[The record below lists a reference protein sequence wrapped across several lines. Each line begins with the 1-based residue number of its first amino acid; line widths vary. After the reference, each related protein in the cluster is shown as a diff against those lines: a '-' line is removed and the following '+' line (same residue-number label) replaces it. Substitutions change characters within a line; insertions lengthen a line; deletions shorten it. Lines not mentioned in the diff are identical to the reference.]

1 MKEDE
6 RKKLGLV
13 KELKYRYTFASGD
26 FNFLQEKENTNYL
39 RALARLGIRM
49 DNGENDKYF
58 TPESITEI
66 KKKKKDSNYNT
77 TLINPIYIS
86 DFQAPLEDY
95 EIITTGG
102 GALYEV
108 DRLTGERVFIG
119 NEPIV
124 ETKKVKRPAERRIT
138 PADVQLGLEG
148 AGGTVNTT
156 IPPEGTDNSIKKL
169 KVAFATTWS
178 PQIGSNQA
186 SAGVEIYTKPDG
198 SFQKSQMGPDDDFN
212 SSTSFTFDAFGYI
225 TVSGIKYSAIQVIS
239 PDESLTALQSLRNR
253 KDPELDRLIDA
264 WGLSES
270 AIPTPVTPE
279 GGEQREAP
287 EAEEGGEQQTNATPE
302 EVANTTANS
311 SIMEKISALR
321 GWKVSK
327 DGQVEKDKKG
337 NPIVVDKDPQIS
349 LGKSAE
355 VTIDASGNVSI
366 KGDVTINLPSKSD
379 KVKLIENGKFA
390 IPFGTIEGNFL
401 CRKVGLTTLVGCPK
415 VVKGTF
421 DCSNN
426 QITTLAG
433 APDEVGIFI
442 ANNNKSLASLTGGP
456 KKINGITDTAKSQK
470 EHIYDVSSC
479 ALTSL
484 DGNGITS
491 FGPGGFNCGNNKITS
506 LSGLGVVTTTGVTR
520 FDCSKNVLTSLVG
533 APKTVKDAKT
543 GKPGNYDISG
553 NKDITSFP
561 TSMAD
566 IEVDD
571 FKASGLSLSSLSF
584 APKQVYGN
592 FDCSGNNGKKLTNQ
606 SIGKDRFKIG
616 GGFEEDAGNRIVKID
631 GDFITSEGSWKDKT
645 YDINTVFKAGE
656 AKAGEI
662 QGSSVSGNIQTFTA
676 STSTGGKATVNLTE
690 FNPASA
696 TILYKIRGPYKST
709 TGFQQWEFELFKGA
723 TGGSD
728 GYLRNSYSNS
738 NLPTTMPPQ
747 PYRGVLNQWPNAKNF
762 INLSLFEP
770 GNKGWGWGQ
779 PYGAFII
786 DGKNYGA
793 KTDSASSTC
802 VITSPYKGFA
812 SNDDLF
818 VGKGTGGNAWDGK
831 PGKSLSGVKLAA
843 PGGTTRILNNKVVS
857 WSMGKGSERDD
868 GWPFIGS
875 LKDGNWFAGV
885 ASPGITVGDLEVAI
899 LNYFNNKGKNVT
911 RWMYTDGGASR
922 AFFVNGKMVAG
933 GGRAVPVYLAW

>member
-13 KELKYRYTFASGD
+13 KELKYRYAFASGD

-58 TPESITEI
+58 TPESIMEI

-95 EIITTGG
+95 EIITSGG
-102 GALYEV
+102 GPLY
-108 DRLTGERVFIG
+108 DDQGNQIG

-178 PQIGSNQA
+178 PPIGSNQA

-253 KDPELDRLIDA
+253 KDPDLDRLIDA

-270 AIPTPVTPE
+270 EIPAPVTPE
-279 GGEQREAP
+279 ESEEREAP
-287 EAEEGGEQQTNATPE
+287 QAEEGEEQSTNATAD

-311 SIMEKISALR
+311 SLMEKISRLR
-321 GWKVSK
+321 GWKVSD
-327 DGQVEKDKKG
+327 DGQVQKDKKG

-366 KGDVTINLPSKSD
+366 KGDVTINIPSKSD

-606 SIGKDRFKIG
+606 SIGKDRFKVAS
-616 GGFEEDAGNRIVKID
+616 GFEEDAGNRIVKID
-631 GDFITSEGSWKDKT
+631 GDFITSEGSWNDKT
-645 YDINTVFKAGE
+645 YDINTVFKASKKTSSSGIIGGGSGKLPPLSLTANQTQIDAWMKQIFKDAGPGLHSVSSLSVTYDIAKFVSGKE
-656 AKAGEI
+656 GKEKWVYDDSPGPAGKYPQKWEDFSGNPTIGIGNLIISVKAAKA
-662 QGSSVSGNIQTFTA
+662 NA
-676 STSTGGKATVNLTE
+676 LTPT
-690 FNPASA
+690 PAM
-696 TILYKIRGPYKST
+696 IK
-709 TGFQQWEFELFKGA
+709 W
-723 TGGSD
+723 
-728 GYLRNSYSNS
+728 
-738 NLPTTMPPQ
+738 Q
-747 PYRGVLNQWPNAKNF
+747 PYFKPPAGNREYSLAEMHIEKVNDMLSFIRTVKGKFKNKDTKLTQSMFDALLSIAFNTGPNRDYCTCC
-762 INLSLFEP
+762 
-770 GNKGWGWGQ
+770 NK
-779 PYGAFII
+779 
-786 DGKNYGA
+786 
-793 KTDSASSTC
+793 
-802 VITSPYKGFA
+802 
-812 SNDDLF
+812 
-818 VGKGTGGNAWDGK
+818 K
-831 PGKSLSGVKLAA
+831 PLSGGPVGMIHQIEQGNYAEAA
-843 PGGTTRILNNKVVS
+843 RMLKTHSDCDSPKNRRGLVARRNDEYD
-857 WSMGKGSERDD
+857 W
-868 GWPFIGS
+868 FI
-875 LKDGNWFAGV
+875 
-885 ASPGITVGDLEVAI
+885 
-899 LNYFNNKGKNVT
+899 KNGYVT
-911 RWMYTDGGASR
+911 
-922 AFFVNGKMVAG
+922 
-933 GGRAVPVYLAW
+933 

>member
-6 RKKLGLV
+6 RKEKGLV
-13 KELKYRYTFASGD
+13 KELKYRYAFASGD

-58 TPESITEI
+58 TPESIMEI
-66 KKKKKDSNYNT
+66 KKKKKNSNYNT

-95 EIITTGG
+95 EIITSGG
-102 GALYEV
+102 GPLY
-108 DRLTGERVFIG
+108 DDNGNQIG
-119 NEPIV
+119 TEPIV
-124 ETKKVKRPAERRIT
+124 ETKKVTRPAERRIT

-253 KDPELDRLIDA
+253 KDPDLDRLIDA

-270 AIPTPVTPE
+270 DIPTPVTPE
-279 GGEQREAP
+279 EGGEREAP
-287 EAEEGGEQQTNATPE
+287 QAEDGEEQPTNATAD

-311 SIMEKISALR
+311 SLMEKISRLR
-321 GWKVSK
+321 GWKVSD
-327 DGQVEKDKKG
+327 DGQVQKDKKG

-366 KGDVTINLPSKSD
+366 KGDVTINIPSKSD

-631 GDFITSEGSWKDKT
+631 GDFITSEGSWNVKI
-645 YDINTVFKAGE
+645 YDINVIYKKPEMNT
-656 AKAGEI
+656 
-662 QGSSVSGNIQTFTA
+662 TFEFNV
-676 STSTGGKATVNLTE
+676 STSGQLIKLGVFGIQFTE
-690 FNPASA
+690 SINPASFK
-696 TILYKIRGPYKST
+696 IIYNIRGEYTNAKGAT
-709 TGFQQWEFELFKGA
+709 HWEFECFRGIGNPGTNPYNSTWTAKYAKGRKSPFGNFR
-723 TGGSD
+723 TWDQFNSG
-728 GYLRNSYSNS
+728 LR
-738 NLPTTMPPQ
+738 
-747 PYRGVLNQWPNAKNF
+747 NF
-762 INLSLFEP
+762 INWSMFER
-770 GNKGWGWGQ
+770 GDAGWGWAQ
-779 PYGAFII
+779 PTGAFIVN
-786 DGKNYGA
+786 GVNYGA
-793 KTDSASSTC
+793 KTAEGARKYASFFAITPSGPKLGLGKDFWSDGAGSEVDSTKAVLTAKTIKYGAPGSALAIKNGVAKSWTPEELVKLGFDSA
-802 VITSPYKGFA
+802 
-812 SNDDLF
+812 
-818 VGKGTGGNAWDGK
+818 
-831 PGKSLSGVKLAA
+831 
-843 PGGTTRILNNKVVS
+843 TT
-857 WSMGKGSERDD
+857 
-868 GWPFIGS
+868 FIGYTKS
-875 LKDGNWFAGV
+875 GKWFAGENSV
-885 ASPGITVGDLEVAI
+885 ADVGKAANAI
-899 LNYFNNKGKNVT
+899 NDYYNQKKDPVQACGFS
-911 RWMYTDGGASR
+911 DGSASR
-922 AFFVNGKMVAG
+922 SFALNGRQLSG
-933 GGRAVPVYLAW
+933 GGRPIPILIAWDNK

>member
-6 RKKLGLV
+6 RKEKGLV
-13 KELKYRYTFASGD
+13 KELKYRYAFASGD

-58 TPESITEI
+58 TPESIAEI

-108 DRLTGERVFIG
+108 DQLTGERVFIG

-253 KDPELDRLIDA
+253 KDPDLDRLIDA

-270 AIPTPVTPE
+270 DIPTPVTPE
-279 GGEQREAP
+279 EGGEREAP
-287 EAEEGGEQQTNATPE
+287 QAEEGEEQPTNATAD

-311 SIMEKISALR
+311 SLMEKISRLR
-321 GWKVSK
+321 GWKVSD
-327 DGQVEKDKKG
+327 DGQVQKDKKG

-366 KGDVTINLPSKSD
+366 KGDVTINIPSKSD

-520 FDCSKNVLTSLVG
+520 FDCAKNVLTSLVG

-616 GGFEEDAGNRIVKID
+616 GGFEEDTGNRIVKID

-645 YDINTVFKAGE
+645 YDINTVFKASSPVISSTDFVPTTVTGAE
-656 AKAGEI
+656 PQQRTGKILGPVVKLPGNLWYQEFTMFAVAYAG
-662 QGSSVSGNIQTFTA
+662 VANLKPT
-676 STSTGGKATVNLTE
+676 KATVQGKERVPNYQKTPGDESAYVELGTSGLGGTQYTFPKKDWGPRWINFSYFE
-690 FNPASA
+690 ESSTGWAS
-696 TILYKIRGPYKST
+696 
-709 TGFQQWEFELFKGA
+709 
-723 TGGSD
+723 
-728 GYLRNSYSNS
+728 
-738 NLPTTMPPQ
+738 
-747 PYRGVLNQWPNAKNF
+747 
-762 INLSLFEP
+762 
-770 GNKGWGWGQ
+770 GQ
-779 PYGAFII
+779 PTGAFIVN
-786 DGKNYGA
+786 GKNYGA
-793 KTDSASSTC
+793 KTASRKYVPVLYWLKGDAHPKLSKSKDIFVAKTTNPPHAQNPASQAKFINDITIAVPGARLVVSNNKKSDSAEGAFIGKTKDAAGN
-802 VITSPYKGFA
+802 IAYFAGLKTSNA
-812 SNDDLF
+812 SEKMLEQMNS
-818 VGKGTGGNAWDGK
+818 K
-831 PGKSLSGVKLAA
+831 GKSIEWMITAD
-843 PGGTTRILNNKVVS
+843 PGGS
-857 WSMGKGSERDD
+857 YQFHSD
-868 GWPFIGS
+868 GEKHPSNTSRGIP
-875 LKDGNWFAGV
+875 V
-885 ASPGITVGDLEVAI
+885 AL
-899 LNYFNNKGKNVT
+899 
-911 RWMYTDGGASR
+911 RW
-922 AFFVNGKMVAG
+922 
-933 GGRAVPVYLAW
+933 

>member
-6 RKKLGLV
+6 RKEKGLV
-13 KELKYRYTFASGD
+13 KELKYRYAFASGD

-58 TPESITEI
+58 TPESIAEI

-253 KDPELDRLIDA
+253 KDPDLDRLIDA

-270 AIPTPVTPE
+270 DIPTPVTPE
-279 GGEQREAP
+279 EGEEREAP
-287 EAEEGGEQQTNATPE
+287 QAEEGEEQPTNATAD

-311 SIMEKISALR
+311 SLMEKISRLR
-321 GWKVSK
+321 GWKVSD
-327 DGQVEKDKKG
+327 DGQVQKDKKG

-366 KGDVTINLPSKSD
+366 KGDVTINIPSKSD

-645 YDINTVFKAGE
+645 YDINTVFKASSPVISSTDFVPTTVTGAE
-656 AKAGEI
+656 PQQRTGKILGPVVKLPGNLWYQEFTMFAVAYAG
-662 QGSSVSGNIQTFTA
+662 VANLKPT
-676 STSTGGKATVNLTE
+676 KATVQGKERVANYQKTPGDESAYVELGTSGLGGTQYTFPKKDWGPRWINFSYFE
-690 FNPASA
+690 EPSTGWAS
-696 TILYKIRGPYKST
+696 
-709 TGFQQWEFELFKGA
+709 
-723 TGGSD
+723 
-728 GYLRNSYSNS
+728 
-738 NLPTTMPPQ
+738 
-747 PYRGVLNQWPNAKNF
+747 
-762 INLSLFEP
+762 
-770 GNKGWGWGQ
+770 GQ
-779 PYGAFII
+779 PTGAFIVN
-786 DGKNYGA
+786 GKNYGA
-793 KTDSASSTC
+793 KTASRKYVPVLYWLKGDAHPKLSTSKDIFVAKTTNPPHAQNPASQAKFINDITIAVPGARLVVSNNKKSAAAEGAFIGKTKDAAGN
-802 VITSPYKGFA
+802 IAYFAGLKTSNA
-812 SNDDLF
+812 SEKML
-818 VGKGTGGNAWDGK
+818 VEMNAK
-831 PGKSLSGVKLAA
+831 GKSIEWMITAD
-843 PGGTTRILNNKVVS
+843 PGGS
-857 WSMGKGSERDD
+857 YQFHSD
-868 GWPFIGS
+868 GEKHPSNTSRGIP
-875 LKDGNWFAGV
+875 V
-885 ASPGITVGDLEVAI
+885 AL
-899 LNYFNNKGKNVT
+899 
-911 RWMYTDGGASR
+911 RW
-922 AFFVNGKMVAG
+922 
-933 GGRAVPVYLAW
+933 